1 MSQLLN
7 FLASDLGSIALLS
20 LFFLISSISKFKRKK
35 NQRVSENRKK
45 LKDND
50 SFIDIRKEILKK
62 QLKRKKEQEI
72 SSSSNLETKFLK
84 AEEKA
89 IIEAHNLKLG
99 HKAERSSS
107 ENAIG
112 KSDQS
117 VYNYDSEA
125 RKVLHVDIDNDKIN
139 PDTRA
144 QLIRQKIRN
153 GFRSR
158 EASKAAL
165 ISGEILSKPISLRT
179 ETF

>member
-35 NQRVSENRKK
+35 DQRASENKKK

-50 SFIDIRKEILKK
+50 SFIDIRKEILEK

-117 VYNYDSEA
+117 GIPIHIKEVGM
-125 RKVLHVDIDNDKIN
+125 
-139 PDTRA
+139 RA
-144 QLIRQKIRN
+144 LKLLLLELCI
-153 GFRSR
+153 R
-158 EASKAAL
+158 EAKWVGKHPNS
-165 ISGEILSKPISLRT
+165 
-179 ETF
+179 